1 MSSEEPNQKNME
13 IHTSKN
19 ILTNLSYNCLRTD
32 HINTS
37 VWYYA
42 IDDILKKMR
51 SRHKSIF
58 RICTLRPAFSI
69 SLHRNWIYS
78 YVLTSNKSKQIL
90 QIECRCSFCR
100 RPKFTSKA
108 IQGTKM
114 SLRLKALCPFFSSF
128 FLGPLSQVTKTL
140 FTVSHSFD
148 CVPTE
153 MALSGALFHLVR
165 EQLFFWGGGNIG
177 NDK

>member
-1 MSSEEPNQKNME
+1 MGLCSSVCKIWGLQPLKNGGTTAWCCRQLYFSFTVLLNMNVQKKAGRLMSSEEPNQKNME

-100 RPKFTSKA
+100 RHKITSKA
-108 IQGTKM
+108 IQGTK
-114 SLRLKALCPFFSSF
+114 CP
-128 FLGPLSQVTKTL
+128 
-140 FTVSHSFD
+140 
-148 CVPTE
+148 
-153 MALSGALFHLVR
+153 
-165 EQLFFWGGGNIG
+165 WG
-177 NDK
+177 